1 MKNLRN
7 KLLGQIGEEIAA
19 KYLKS
24 QGLRIIERNFS
35 KRYTELDIVA
45 YDHNTLV
52 FVEVKTRIGI
62 KFGLPEEA
70 VTAWKLK
77 TLVRSA
83 QYYKLLHPRFTD
95 SMRIDVIAII
105 LTTDHQLENLKWFKN
120 VTG

>member
-7 KLLGQIGEEIAA
+7 KILGQIGEEIAA
-19 KYLKS
+19 NYLKS
-24 QGLRIIERNFS
+24 QGLKIIERNFS

-45 YDHNTLV
+45 YDKNTLV
-52 FVEVKTRIGI
+52 FVEVKTRIGL

-70 VTAWKLK
+70 VTPWKLK

-83 QYYKLLHPRFTD
+83 QYYKLLHPQQQGPT
-95 SMRIDVIAII
+95 RIDVVSLI
-105 LTTDHQLENLKWFKN
+105 LTANHEVERLKWFKN

>member
-1 MKNLRN
+1 MRNLQN
-7 KLLGQIGEEIAA
+7 KILGKIGEEIAA
-19 KYLKS
+19 EYLQS

-45 YDHNTLV
+45 DDKNTLV
-52 FVEVKTRIGI
+52 FVEVKTRIGT

-70 VTAWKLK
+70 ITPWKLK

-83 QYYKLLHPRFTD
+83 HYYNLLHPQHQGP
-95 SMRIDVIAII
+95 MRIDVVSLI
-105 LTTDHQLENLKWFKN
+105 LTKNHEVEKLKWIKN

>member
-7 KLLGQIGEEIAA
+7 KLLGKIGEDIAE

-45 YDHNTLV
+45 NDKNTLV
-52 FVEVKTRIGI
+52 FVEVKTRIGQS
-62 KFGLPEEA
+62 FGLPEEA

-77 TLVRSA
+77 TLIRSA
-83 QYYKLLHPRFTD
+83 HYYNLLHPQNTQ
-95 SMRIDVIAII
+95 SMRIDVVSII
-105 LTTDHQLENLKWFKN
+105 LTENYDVERLKWIKN
-120 VTG
+120 ITG